1 MKCTAATR
9 HRQQDGCTSQRD
21 WFGDSSM
28 SRSLLSLWLFGAV
41 LYTLNTLTMAKLHA
55 PSGKAAPTATECIKD
70 ASSAG
75 PQTIST
81 PQTKR
86 PQAPEA
92 SVKPSIL
99 SSQDV
104 TGSVGAQTAKT
115 QVPNSEMP
123 QFAEIRGE
131 SSKVEDEAAEWAE
144 VSLAAQVHS
153 APSVSAPTIRYYRVG
168 TTLRIIGREP
178 GWIKVVH
185 PTSLQEGWVY
195 EKYLIPREGRDQ
207 KQAVLPQQLQHS
219 AQAGSEMPSDM
230 NVSAPTPTEP
240 RARPT
245 KLRKQTTWKR
255 VGQPTFRF
263 MFGVYPGW

>member
-1 MKCTAATR
+1 
-9 HRQQDGCTSQRD
+9 
-21 WFGDSSM
+21 M

-41 LYTLNTLTMAKLHA
+41 LYTVNTLTMTKLHA
-55 PSGKAAPTATECIKD
+55 PSEKAAPTATECVKG

-92 SVKPSIL
+92 SAKPSIL

-104 TGSVGAQTAKT
+104 TGSVGAQTTKT

-123 QFAEIRGE
+123 PSVPAGQFTEIRGE

-185 PTSLQEGWVY
+185 PTSLQEGWIY
-195 EKYLIPREGRDQ
+195 EKYLTLREGRDQ
-207 KQAVLPQQLQHS
+207 KQQPLKHS

-230 NVSAPTPTEP
+230 NVSAPTQTEP
-240 RARPT
+240 RARST

-255 VGQPTFRF
+255 VRQPTFRF

>member
-1 MKCTAATR
+1 
-9 HRQQDGCTSQRD
+9 
-21 WFGDSSM
+21 M
-28 SRSLLSLWLFGAV
+28 SRLLLSLWLFGAV

-55 PSGKAAPTATECIKD
+55 PSGKAAPTATECIKG

-92 SVKPSIL
+92 SAKPSIL

-185 PTSLQEGWVY
+185 PTSLQEGWIY
-195 EKYLIPREGRDQ
+195 EKYLTPREGRDQ
-207 KQAVLPQQLQHS
+207 KQQQLQHS
-219 AQAGSEMPSDM
+219 ARAGSEMPSDM
-230 NVSAPTPTEP
+230 NVSAPTQTEP
-240 RARPT
+240 RARTT
-245 KLRKQTTWKR
+245 KVRKQTTWKR
-255 VGQPTFRF
+255 VRQPTFRF
-263 MFGVYPGW
+263 MFGMYSRW